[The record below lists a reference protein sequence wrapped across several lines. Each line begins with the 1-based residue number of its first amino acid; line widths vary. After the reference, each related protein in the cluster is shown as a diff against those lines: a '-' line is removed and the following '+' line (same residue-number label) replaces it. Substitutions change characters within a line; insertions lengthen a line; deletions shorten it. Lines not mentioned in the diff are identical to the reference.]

1 LWFLIARRSSRGAV
15 PRSLAS
21 PGSSSRELCLPF
33 RVRPVCHLSDECRST
48 YRRTPP
54 RVSFPFATEVI
65 GVHCSMS
72 FPRLTL
78 VPSSVFL
85 TLSTACSSN
94 YRVGLFHP
102 TATSGIRTS
111 GGFARCQAGSPH
123 RRVVPSCRSRS
134 SPTSRLPAWRQ
145 ILPRRLQG
153 FDPSSD
159 PSWMTGGLGL
169 PALDP
174 LLGFQLLWVFVRIP
188 WKRPHVSS
196 AHDLS
201 CCALAV
207 YAAAGLQR
215 INRRSA

>member
-1 LWFLIARRSSRGAV
+1 LSPVRRV
-15 PRSLAS
+15 PKHLPPNTSQGFVPIRDRSNRS
-21 PGSSSRELCLPF
+21 PLFDEL
-33 RVRPVCHLSDECRST
+33 
-48 YRRTPP
+48 
-54 RVSFPFATEVI
+54 
-65 GVHCSMS
+65 
-72 FPRLTL
+72 
-78 VPSSVFL
+78 
-85 TLSTACSSN
+85 
-94 YRVGLFHP
+94 P
-102 TATSGIRTS
+102 TAHLGSALSVSHALDGLLLQLPRGLVS
-111 GGFARCQAGSPH
+111 SHSHVRDSHFRGFARCQAGSSH

-174 LLGFQLLWVFVRIP
+174 LLGFQLLWVFVRTP
-188 WKRPHVSS
+188 WRRPHVSS